1 MPPDALVSIGLP
13 VYNGETSI
21 EAVAKSVL
29 DQDYENIELV
39 ISDNASTDRTEEV
52 GRMLA
57 AIDARVVF
65 HRQPENVGLIGN
77 FLWTRQ
83 NARGSYFRWIGDDD
97 EISQTYVSRCLDEF
111 ATDPRLILV
120 TTQLSYTSDVGSTQ
134 SQSERYDGIALR
146 SEDAATRFAEMLR
159 LLTAGY
165 QVLDPV
171 YGMVR
176 TDAVIHIPYY
186 SGLRGDEL
194 YATRLAL
201 AGPWGH
207 IPEVLGRRH
216 WRMVRLPR
224 LAPTLDAPRWHA
236 LVANL
241 RQCSQLLAQL
251 DQANLTPAQRQ
262 RARGEIARLY
272 VRRHW
277 RTANRGAR
285 KVANVV
291 GKERRA

>member
-1 MPPDALVSIGLP
+1 VTVRPDALVSIGLP
-13 VYNGETSI
+13 VYNGEASI

-39 ISDNASTDRTEEV
+39 LSDNASTDNTEEV
-52 GRMLA
+52 GRKLA
-57 AIDARVVF
+57 AIDGRVTY
-65 HRQPENVGLIGN
+65 HRQSENVGLIRN
-77 FLWTRQ
+77 FVWTRQ

-97 EISQTYVSRCLDEF
+97 QIARTYVSRCLDEF
-111 ATDPRLILV
+111 ANDPRLILV
-120 TTQLSYTSDVGSTQ
+120 TTQLSYTSDLGGTQ
-134 SQSERYDGIALR
+134 TQRYDGTELR
-146 SEDAATRFAEMLR
+146 SDDAVVRFAEMLR

-165 QVLDPV
+165 LVLDPI

-176 TDAVIHIPYY
+176 ADAVTHIPYY

-207 IPEVLGRRH
+207 IPEILGHRY
-216 WRMVRLPR
+216 WRMVPLSR

-236 LVANL
+236 YVANL

-251 DQANLTPAQRQ
+251 DQVDLTPAQRQ
-262 RARGEIARLY
+262 RAHSEIARLY

-277 RTANRGAR
+277 QTANRGVR
-285 KVANVV
+285 KLETAV
-291 GKERRA
+291 GKVRHK